1 MADLIPRERL
11 QPSLLDRLTDN
22 SPQSTV
28 ESRDERVMSSRQLRK
43 SVLRDLEWLLNSGHL
58 ETMEDLDDYS
68 EVRHSVLNYGIPYL
82 AGSTAS
88 GLDAYRL
95 EQQLRQA
102 ILDFEPRIMAHNL
115 RVQVLQDT
123 DKMSLNSITLE
134 IEGEIWGQ
142 QMPEHLYLRT
152 VLDLELGIF
161 HFPEG

>member
-1 MADLIPRERL
+1 MA
-11 QPSLLDRLTDN
+11 
-22 SPQSTV
+22 V
-28 ESRDERVMSSRQLRK
+28 
-43 SVLRDLEWLLNSGHL
+43 NSGHL

-102 ILDFEPRIMAHNL
+102 ILDFEPRIMSHNL
-115 RVQVLQDT
+115 RVQILQDT
-123 DKMSLNSITLE
+123 DEMSLNSITLE

>member
-22 SPQSTV
+22 NPKSIA
-28 ESRDERVMSSRQLRK
+28 ESREERVMSSRQLRK

-58 ETMEDLDDYS
+58 ETTEDLSDYP

-82 AGSTAS
+82 AGTTAS
-88 GLDAYRL
+88 GMDAYQL

-102 ILDFEPRIMAHNL
+102 ILDFKPRIMPHDL
-115 RVQVLQDT
+115 RVQVLQDE
-123 DKMSLNSITLE
+123 DEMSLNSITLE

-142 QMPEHLYLRT
+142 QMPEHLYLKT